1 MSGPRRARPAEGT
14 GASRSVTEHDAGI
27 GRQIKR
33 RRAVLG
39 MTQWQ
44 LADQLGVSFQ
54 QLHKYETGVNRVPAM
69 RLLDI
74 AKALSTPI
82 EWFFETPG
90 EGEAPLESRLS
101 ETRLEAQCREIAQL
115 LTSLPT
121 AESRDRLIKLVRF
134 YVDELDKVATDR

>member
-1 MSGPRRARPAEGT
+1 MTA
-14 GASRSVTEHDAGI
+14 HDAGI

-44 LADQLGVSFQ
+44 LADQRGVSFQ

-82 EWFFETPG
+82 EWFFETSRQPQGDAPG
-90 EGEAPLESRLS
+90 ETL
-101 ETRLEAQCREIAQL
+101 LEAQTREVVNL
-115 LTSLPT
+115 LSDLPT
-121 AESRDRLIKLVRF
+121 AESRDRLLKLVRF
-134 YVDELDKVATDR
+134 YVAELDRDTKGK

>member
-1 MSGPRRARPAEGT
+1 MTA
-14 GASRSVTEHDAGI
+14 HDAGI

-82 EWFFETPG
+82 EWFFETSRQPQGDAPG
-90 EGEAPLESRLS
+90 ETLLEVQS
-101 ETRLEAQCREIAQL
+101 REIVRL
-115 LTSLPT
+115 LARVPS
-121 AESRDRLIKLVRF
+121 AESRDRLLKLVQF
-134 YVDELDKVATDR
+134 YVDELDKDAKHK

>member
-1 MSGPRRARPAEGT
+1 MSGSRRARPAEGT

-90 EGEAPLESRLS
+90 EGEVSLESPQS
-101 ETRLEAQCREIAQL
+101 ETRLEAQCREVSHL

-121 AESRDRLIKLVRF
+121 AESRDRLVKLVRF
-134 YVDELDKVATDR
+134 YVDELDSDASDK